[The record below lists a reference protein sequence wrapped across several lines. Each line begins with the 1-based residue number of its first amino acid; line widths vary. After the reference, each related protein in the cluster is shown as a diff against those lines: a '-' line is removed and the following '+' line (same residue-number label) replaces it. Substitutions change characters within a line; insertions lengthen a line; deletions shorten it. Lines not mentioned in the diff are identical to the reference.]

1 MSNVINSIPKPYGI
15 SQVSGEIQ
23 KSGICRSL
31 LETRQSHHSIQ
42 TSAENLTHANIG
54 ANGGKNGNAVELSF
68 WFVVPAGIAG
78 TQTLGTTGGVTSLSP
93 GYRQSVPV

>member
-54 ANGGKNGNAVELSF
+54 ANGGKNGGGIEAWKRTALNGLDLS
-68 WFVVPAGIAG
+68 
-78 TQTLGTTGGVTSLSP
+78 L
-93 GYRQSVPV
+93 PVACER